1 MIENQSIGQIG
12 TVILCA
18 LVCLIIKY
26 RSLSTIELSQPGTA
40 LTQFVCFGGGSFFYP
55 VLAIFCLLPAGFLI
69 VSGWFF
75 LPCNVWIWGDKIDKC
90 TLLSQVHTCF
100 LSWTLRFR
108 KNYITLACMFFA
120 QLWLIFRELSPVSPL
135 LKHSLCPNCHVS
147 QTLTPVKSGNHFSSK
162 HQTVLKIPVLSSWEK
177 LPGNISNEFSH
188 IH

>member
-26 RSLSTIELSQPGTA
+26 RSLSTVKLSQPGTA

-147 QTLTPVKSGNHFSSK
+147 SQKWKPFFFKTSDSA
-162 HQTVLKIPVLSSWEK
+162 
-177 LPGNISNEFSH
+177 
-188 IH
+188 

>member
-26 RSLSTIELSQPGTA
+26 RSLSTVKLSQPGTA

-55 VLAIFCLLPAGFLI
+55 VLAIFCLLPASFLI

-75 LPCNVWIWGDKIDKC
+75 LPCNVWIWGDKRDKC

-108 KNYITLACMFFA
+108 KKLHHPGMHVLCPVVVNFPRIESCFPFA
-120 QLWLIFRELSPVSPL
+120 QALFVPQLSCFSNVDT
-135 LKHSLCPNCHVS
+135 S
-147 QTLTPVKSGNHFSSK
+147 QKWKPFFFKTSDSA
-162 HQTVLKIPVLSSWEK
+162 
-177 LPGNISNEFSH
+177 
-188 IH
+188 

>member
-1 MIENQSIGQIG
+1 MCSRLFNYQIQISLNRKIV
-12 TVILCA
+12 TTRNSPDS
-18 LVCLIIKY
+18 VCVFW
-26 RSLSTIELSQPGTA
+26 RW
-40 LTQFVCFGGGSFFYP
+40 FVFLPCSCY
-55 VLAIFCLLPAGFLI
+55 LCLLPAGFLI